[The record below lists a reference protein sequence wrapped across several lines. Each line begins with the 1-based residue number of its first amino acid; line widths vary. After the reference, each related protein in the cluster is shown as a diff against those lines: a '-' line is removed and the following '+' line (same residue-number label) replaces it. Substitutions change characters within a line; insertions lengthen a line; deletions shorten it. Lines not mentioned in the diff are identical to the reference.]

1 MITTTTHTHFETP
14 FFFNVSNIKLHMTSR
29 IYKDLLYNFDKM
41 VDMTKSADELLAE
54 AKRGGRGKEGKG
66 YHDNKAWCNTH
77 EILTLLEYGALP
89 IKLNSKVLDGSYT
102 HEVEYKGHIFQ
113 SVTREFILEF
123 ERYRMD
129 IAHVSLN

>member
-1 MITTTTHTHFETP
+1 MMV
-14 FFFNVSNIKLHMTSR
+14 NVAV
-29 IYKDLLYNFDKM
+29 FDKM